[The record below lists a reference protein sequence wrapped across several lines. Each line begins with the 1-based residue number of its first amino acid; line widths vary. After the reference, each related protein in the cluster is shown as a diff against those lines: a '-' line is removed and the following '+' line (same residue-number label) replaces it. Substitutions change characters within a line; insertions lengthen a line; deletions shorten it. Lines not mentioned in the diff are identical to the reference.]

1 MSPLESQPYFVLLLR
16 LCVDAVLSVELID
29 TAAGGCRLLLAGI
42 ESMALGADLHVNLL
56 LGRTGNKLIAA
67 VAGYLCLIIGG
78 MDTLS
83 HDFHLFT
90 FQLYSPV
97 II

>member
-29 TAAGGCRLLLAGI
+29 TAAGGCRLLLTGI
-42 ESMALGADLHVNLL
+42 ESMALGTNLHVNLL
-56 LGRTGNKLIAA
+56 LGRTGNELIAA
-67 VAGYLCLIIGG
+67 VAGYLCLIVGG

-83 HDFHLFT
+83 HDFHLFA